1 MARDH
6 TPEPKKEEPQVVERE
21 INLSLINAKLNDL
34 MGLTLEIAEKVG
46 VKTGEED

>member
-6 TPEPKKEEPQVVERE
+6 TPQKEEAPQVIERE

-34 MGLTLEIAEKVG
+34 MSLTLEIAK
-46 VKTGEED
+46 KTGVPTEEED